1 MQEENWEIHEY
12 MEIKQHSWTTN
23 GSKKKIKEKLKSIL
37 RQTKMEVQH
46 TKTSGMQQK
55 QS

>member
-1 MQEENWEIHEY
+1 MSTWKLNNTPEQP
-12 MEIKQHSWTTN
+12 MGQ
-23 GSKKKIKEKLKSIL
+23 KKKIKEKLKSIL

-55 QS
+55 

>member
-1 MQEENWEIHEY
+1 MSTWKLNNTPEQP
-12 MEIKQHSWTTN
+12 MGQ
-23 GSKKKIKEKLKSIL
+23 KKIKEKLKSIL